1 MDITALAQ
9 TAQAL
14 VAPAKGIL
22 AADESSGTIK
32 RRFDSIGVENTEEN
46 RRDYREMLFR
56 AEGAENYV
64 SGVILYDETIRQKG
78 ADGMPLVDVLRGKG
92 VIPGIKVDTG
102 AMPLAGSP
110 GELVTEGLDGLRP
123 RHEEYY
129 GIGARFAKWRAV
141 ITIGDGVP
149 SEKCL
154 AANAHALARYAS
166 LCQEAGLV
174 PIVEPEV
181 LIDGAHDIE
190 TDQRVTERTLRE
202 VYAALALFGVELEGT
217 LLKPNMVTSGSTAP
231 NRARAPAREV
241 AVRTVD
247 VFLHAVPAA
256 VPGIVFLSG
265 GQPDD
270 EATLNMHEIARRGA
284 EVNAPWELS
293 YSFGR
298 GLQALPLSAWLG
310 EAANVPA
317 AQRAYLHRC
326 KLTSAARQGAYSEAM
341 EKEYA
346 AA

>member
-46 RRDYREMLFR
+46 RRDYREMLFS

-78 ADGMPLVDVLRGKG
+78 ADGTPLVDLLRSKG

-102 AMPLAGSP
+102 ATPLAGSP

-123 RHEEYY
+123 RLEEHYAL
-129 GIGARFAKWRAV
+129 GARFAKWRA
-141 ITIGDGVP
+141 ILTIGDGVP
-149 SEKCL
+149 SEKCV

-166 LCQEAGLV
+166 LSQEAGLV

-202 VYAALALFGVELEGT
+202 VYAALALFGVALEGT

-231 NRARAPAREV
+231 NRAPAPEV

-247 VFLHAVPAA
+247 VFLHTVPAA

-298 GLQALPLSAWLG
+298 GLQALPLNAWLG
-310 EAANVPA
+310 DAANVPA
-317 AQRAYLHRC
+317 AQKAYLHRC
-326 KLTSAARQGAYSEAM
+326 KLTSAARQGAYSEAL
-341 EKEYA
+341 EEELA
-346 AA
+346 AV

>member
-46 RRDYREMLFR
+46 RRNYREMLFS
-56 AEGAENYV
+56 ADGAENYV
-64 SGVILYDETIRQKG
+64 SGVILYDETIRQKA
-78 ADGMPLVDVLRGKG
+78 ADGTPLVDLLRSKG
-92 VIPGIKVDTG
+92 VIPGIKVDAG

-123 RHEEYY
+123 RLEEYY
-129 GIGARFAKWRAV
+129 GLGARFAKWRAV
-141 ITIGDGVP
+141 ITIGDGIP
-149 SEKCL
+149 SDKCV

-166 LCQEAGLV
+166 LSQEAGLV

-190 TDQRVTERTLRE
+190 TDQSVTERTLRE
-202 VYAALALFGVELEGT
+202 VYAALALFGVALEGT

-231 NRARAPAREV
+231 NRAPASEV
-241 AVRTVD
+241 AVHTVD
-247 VFLHAVPAA
+247 VFLQAVPAA

-284 EVNAPWELS
+284 EVNAPWQLS

-298 GLQALPLSAWLG
+298 GLQALPLNTWLG
-310 EAANVPA
+310 DAANVPA

-326 KLTSAARQGAYSEAM
+326 KLASAARQGAYSESM
-341 EKEYA
+341 EKELA
-346 AA
+346 VA

>member
-1 MDITALAQ
+1 MTDSTALRQ

-32 RRFDSIGVENTEEN
+32 RRFDSIGVESTEET

-56 AEGAENYV
+56 AEGAEQYV
-64 SGVILYDETIRQKG
+64 SGVILYDETIRQSA
-78 ADGMPLVDVLRGKG
+78 ADGTPLVDVLRERG

-110 GELVTEGLDGLRP
+110 GELVTEGLDGLRA
-123 RHEEYY
+123 RLEEYY
-129 GIGARFAKWRAV
+129 ALGARFAKWRAV
-141 ITIGDGVP
+141 ITIGDGIP
-149 SEKCL
+149 SDKCI
-154 AANAHALARYAS
+154 AANAHGLARYAGLS
-166 LCQEAGLV
+166 QEAGLV

-181 LIDGAHDIE
+181 LIDGAHSIDVDE
-190 TDQRVTERTLRE
+190 EATTRTLNT
-202 VYAALALFGVELEGT
+202 VYDALALYGVELEGT

-231 NRARAPAREV
+231 DRAPAAEV
-241 AVRTVD
+241 AVRTVRC
-247 VFLHAVPAA
+247 FQRTVPAA

-270 EATLNMHEIARRGA
+270 EATQNMHEIAARGA
-284 EVNAPWELS
+284 EANAPWQLS

-298 GLQALPLSAWLG
+298 GLQALPLTTWLG
-310 EAANVPA
+310 KPENVPA

-326 KLTSAARQGAYSEAM
+326 KLSSAARQGKYAPAM
-341 EKEYA
+341 EQELA
-346 AA
+346 AV